1 MIGRAGELIIMQ
13 KWIGE
18 CKGSTYI
25 TKELASTEK
34 PPNLIA
40 LVIIPKIRTYIYI
53 YTYELLA
60 FIHELLVF
68 IIERGF

>member
-34 PPNLIA
+34 PPNLIDR
-40 LVIIPKIRTYIYI
+40 VIINIYI
-53 YTYELLA
+53 YELLA

-68 IIERGF
+68 IIERGV